1 MWYILSEEMVVR
13 SIFRPNLAHILLF
26 LMFTLALGPLWA
38 GGQAELDPL
47 AEARAAYEQQ
57 NYNLAISLTAQVM
70 KDYPDR
76 FDEAQSLINAI
87 RAAKNRYNRTF
98 EELVALYQNALE
110 QQDDAGL
117 SESYTIIKEL
127 EQMDPYPN
135 ADAREG
141 LVRAREAT
149 GSVYN
154 RIRHANL
161 MDAALTQLEQ
171 KNYKGA
177 VETYLSGYDLALDIF
192 QTKQYEPE
200 AMAEAGQLRS
210 RSSQL
215 GNKFLQNLP
224 ALESSTTFLKE
235 FSSEVTVETLGE
247 WVNGFESSYRDLS
260 QLRWD
265 VQNTVRSLEVLR
277 LLILNEYAEPGEDEI
292 YHLAYLIILNRGRSN
307 VEKELGVDE
316 GILGALDTRWDS
328 GASAVLTAL
337 ADGVYGL
344 YGEGADLFRQ
354 GEYTASLERFAKMS
368 DFARELNRASL
379 VWQGQISPVPE
390 EGSPLPD
397 YRALSDAAGAPEYIS
412 FYRDMQM
419 YAELMETFG
428 TEAVELAR
436 LGESMK
442 SQGEAVAAN
451 EAISIEDI
459 SRARLTLN
467 AQELEIS
474 RIRNTI
480 VARSIEYPEDQEL
493 EAENMLATAEQDERL
508 AQIEGLFASSNEN
521 FLLIYLRIAEEPLDS
536 KLAEFALAEAEANSA
551 LGGAAISFQGD
562 TFNARYPTRATEI
575 FTSLRDEARSVLS
588 LNESLLAE
596 MGNLPEWLQ
605 AQEQVTA
612 RLAAIRQRSGS
623 LRSHIDRASLGINDA
638 AELIRLARQNRL
650 DGERRYNEARQRMES
665 RQFNVNNPNAIENT
679 VGEARDF
686 FLESLKSE
694 YDDLLDRRT
703 DSTAANSDRYDIQ
716 SLLSELAQ
724 AKRDYFLPQREA
736 SIAEARRLI
745 RQQAFE
751 DASRMLDRAED
762 YHRQLDSVDNP
773 EIVRLKEFV
782 DRAINTSSAWYIA
795 KTDPLYAE
803 MSQLINLAREDY
815 LTAEQR
821 VANNQTFGVDG
832 LLSNSEEKLA
842 AVQNTFPQNLEVGIL
857 LLKIELMR
865 TEGNAARNNILAEK
879 FQQARTAFNGEE
891 YQKSLSLAKALQ
903 AINPSYPGL
912 ADLIFEA
919 EIATGQRVRE
929 PDPADIR
936 AAENLYAEAN
946 SIWQNKI
953 QDQYASA
960 LQTLQRAIARYT
972 PFNPPSKYLSLK
984 QQLEIRVD
992 TSAATILSAADQLQ
1006 YQSALESYQQGN
1018 FVQAKLI
1025 VDQLI
1030 QKGDNDRN
1038 PKLLDLQ
1045 QRINSR
1051 L

>member
-1 MWYILSEEMVVR
+1 MVVR
-13 SIFRPNLAHILLF
+13 SIFRPYLPHILLF
-26 LMFTLALGPLWA
+26 LIFIAAPGPLWA
-38 GGQAELDPL
+38 GGQAEQDPL
-47 AEARAAYEQQ
+47 AEARAAYEDQ

-98 EELVALYQNALE
+98 EELVQLYQNALE
-110 QQDDAGL
+110 QQNDAGL
-117 SESYTIIKEL
+117 SESYTIIKDL
-127 EQMDPYPN
+127 ERMDPYPN
-135 ADAREG
+135 ADTQEG

-161 MDAALTQLEQ
+161 MDRALAQLQQ
-171 KNYKGA
+171 KDFSGA

-192 QTKQYEPE
+192 QTKQYAAE
-200 AMAEAGQLRS
+200 AMAEATQLRS

-215 GNKFLQNLP
+215 GNAFLENLP
-224 ALESSTTFLKE
+224 STEAASAFLSE
-235 FSSEVTVETLGE
+235 FSAATPIETLQE
-247 WVNGFESSYRDLS
+247 WINGFESGYRELS
-260 QLRWD
+260 QLRWN
-265 VQNTVRSLEVLR
+265 VQNTVRALEVLR

-292 YHLAYLIILNRGRSN
+292 YHLAYLIILNRGRST
-307 VEKELGVDE
+307 VESESGVDE
-316 GILGALDTRWDS
+316 GILGAIDTRWDS
-328 GASAVLTAL
+328 GASAVLSTL
-337 ADGVYGL
+337 SDTVYSL
-344 YGEGADLFRQ
+344 YGEAADLFRQ
-354 GEYTASLERFAKMS
+354 GEYNASIETFTRMS
-368 DFARELNRASL
+368 NFARELNRASL
-379 VWQGQISPVPE
+379 VWQSQIAPSPGE
-390 EGSPLPD
+390 REPLPD
-397 YRALSDAAGAPEYIS
+397 YQALADAPGAPAYIG
-412 FYRDMQM
+412 FYRDTQLFAEQM
-419 YAELMETFG
+419 AMFG
-428 TEAVELAR
+428 GEAIELAR
-436 LGESMK
+436 LGAGMK

-451 EAISIEDI
+451 EAISMEDI
-459 SRARLTLN
+459 SAARLTLN
-467 AQELEIS
+467 AQEAEIS
-474 RIRNTI
+474 RLRNTI
-480 VARSIEYPEDQEL
+480 NSRSIEYPGNQEL
-493 EAENMLATAEQDERL
+493 QADSMLVTAEQDERMT
-508 AQIEGLFASSNEN
+508 QVENLFTSSNED
-521 FLLIYLRIAEEPLDS
+521 FLLIYLRIAEEPLDR
-536 KLAEFALAEAEANSA
+536 KLAEFARAEAEGNSA
-551 LGGAAISFQGD
+551 LSGTPISFQGD
-562 TFNARYPTRATEI
+562 TFNARYPTRSTEI
-575 FTSLRDEARSVLS
+575 FTALRDDARSVLS
-588 LNESLLAE
+588 LNESLLTE
-596 MGNLPEWLQ
+596 LGGLPEWLQ
-605 AQEQVTA
+605 TQEDVST
-612 RLAAIRQRSGS
+612 RLSAIRQRSGL
-623 LRSHIDRASLGINDA
+623 LRAHMDRASLRINEA
-638 AELIRLARQNRL
+638 ADLIRLARQNRL

-686 FLESLKSE
+686 FLEALKSE
-694 YDDLLDRRT
+694 YDPLLDRRT
-703 DSTAANSDRYDIQ
+703 DSIASNSDRYDIQ

-762 YHRQLDSVDNP
+762 YHRQLDSADNP

-821 VANNQTFGVDG
+821 VNKGQTFGVEG
-832 LLSNSEEKLA
+832 LLSNSEEKLS

-865 TEGNAARNNILAEK
+865 TDNSNARTTILSEK
-879 FQQARTAFNGEE
+879 FQQARTAFNAEE

-912 ADLIFEA
+912 NDLIFEA

-946 SIWQNKI
+946 SIWQNRI

-960 LQTLQRAIARYT
+960 LQTLQQAIARYT
-972 PFNPPSKYLSLK
+972 PFNPPSKYLTLK